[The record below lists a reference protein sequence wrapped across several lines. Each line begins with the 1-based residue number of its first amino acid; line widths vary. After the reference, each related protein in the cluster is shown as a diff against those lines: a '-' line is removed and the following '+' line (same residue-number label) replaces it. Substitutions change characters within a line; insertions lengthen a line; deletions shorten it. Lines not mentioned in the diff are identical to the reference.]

1 LRLLFFIL
9 LFFLLILLI
18 TLGFVAFRVLKN
30 RTEDSSRR
38 QGYAMVGC
46 FTVTAV
52 AACLIAALGACCW
65 IPGRILP
72 SVLDIAAQPS
82 TAPQAGHGP
91 TQTPVS
97 EPSPVISYP
106 GGTERFAASM
116 IPEEQPVLERLDD
129 PPRYTLDLAVLWDQA
144 LIAGHEQ
151 LLLTNNEAVPLDEI
165 VFRLFPNAPYY
176 QEGKLEIGAVEVNGY
191 PTQFALGQD
200 DTVLTVTLPM
210 PLLPEVQ
217 ADLTLDFT
225 VTVPSRPDRFGVYQ
239 DVMVLGHW
247 YPELSVYDDE
257 GWHTDPYVPLGD
269 AYYSEAS
276 HFRLNL
282 TLPESVNVAAT
293 GVETARRA
301 NGDGSLT
308 LTFQSGAVRDMAL
321 VLSPVLKAISTTVG
335 QTTINSFYLPGDRT
349 GGQQAL
355 EVATGS
361 VQSYNELFGP
371 YPYTDLDVVEGY
383 FLIDG
388 SPGGMEFS
396 GLVLISSE
404 FYASES
410 PYTMLDMPTVVLS
423 HEVAHQWW
431 YAVIGDDQVD
441 DPWLDEAFAVYSSIL
456 YFEAEQGPKAA
467 QVQLIE
473 NCTLPYRL
481 VVWAGGDRPI
491 GTSLLD
497 FDDALTYSAIVYSK
511 GGLFLHQLRKT
522 LGDEQFL
529 ELFQSYYEQ
538 FKYRVVRP
546 NDFYTAMMNAADDAA
561 QKQAAAKLYD
571 DWVLGATG
579 EPISLDDLR
588 GLLELFK

>member
-1 LRLLFFIL
+1 MRLLFFIL
-9 LFFLLILLI
+9 LFVLLILLI

-52 AACLIAALGACCW
+52 AACLVAALGACCW

-72 SVLDIAAQPS
+72 SVLDIAAQPP
-82 TAPQAGHGP
+82 TTPQSGHGP

-165 VFRLFPNAPYY
+165 VLRLFPNAPYY

-200 DTVLTVTLPM
+200 DTVLTVTLPV

-247 YPELSVYDDE
+247 YPALSVYDDE

-276 HFRLNL
+276 HFTLNL
-282 TLPESVNVAAT
+282 TLPESVTVAAT
-293 GVETARRA
+293 GAETARRA

-308 LTFQSGAVRDMAL
+308 LTYQSGAVRDMAL
-321 VLSPVLKAISTTVG
+321 VLSPVLEAISTMVG
-335 QTTINSFYLPGDRT
+335 QTTVNSFYLPGDRA

-355 EVATGS
+355 DVAAGS
-361 VQSYNELFGP
+361 VRSYNELFGP
-371 YPYTDLDVVEGY
+371 YPYADLDVVEGY

-404 FYASES
+404 FYASEG
-410 PYTMLDMPTVVLS
+410 PYTMLDTPAMVVS

-456 YFEAEQGPKAA
+456 YFEAEQGPRAA

-491 GTSLLD
+491 ATSLLD
-497 FDDALTYSAIVYSK
+497 FDDALTYSAIVYGK

-529 ELFQSYYEQ
+529 KLLQSYYAQ
-538 FKYRVVRP
+538 FRYRVVRP
-546 NDFYTAMMNAADDAA
+546 NDFYTAMMNAADGAA
-561 QKQAAAKLYD
+561 QKQAAAQLYD
-571 DWVLGATG
+571 DWVVGATG
-579 EPISLDDLR
+579 EPLSLDDLR

>member
-9 LFFLLILLI
+9 LFCLLILLI

-52 AACLIAALGACCW
+52 AACLVAALGACCW

-276 HFRLNL
+276 HFTLNL

-335 QTTINSFYLPGDRT
+335 QTTINSFYLPDDRT

-404 FYASES
+404 FYAAES
-410 PYTMLDMPTVVLS
+410 PYTMLDMPAVVVS

-456 YFEAEQGPKAA
+456 YFEGEQGPKAA

-491 GTSLLD
+491 GTPLLD

-529 ELFQSYYEQ
+529 ELFQSYYAQ

>member
-72 SVLDIAAQPS
+72 SVLDIAAQPF